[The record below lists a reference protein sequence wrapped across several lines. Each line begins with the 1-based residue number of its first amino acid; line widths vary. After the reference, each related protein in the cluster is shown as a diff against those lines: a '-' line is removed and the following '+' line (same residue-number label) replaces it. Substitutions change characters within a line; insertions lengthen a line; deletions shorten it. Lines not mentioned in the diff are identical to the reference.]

1 MTDTFAARLRD
12 ELGAETTAPFSGTSF
27 DLMTGA
33 FIYEAPGIRLEKEK
47 MPSSP
52 KAQKAARAFQKL
64 LSVGQRLISVIR
76 KNEGIP
82 NKDLDKF
89 AREIQS
95 LCDKWDRT
103 DL

>member
-1 MTDTFAARLRD
+1 M
-12 ELGAETTAPFSGTSF
+12 S
-27 DLMTGA
+27 
-33 FIYEAPGIRLEKEK
+33 GIRLEKTEK

-76 KNEGIP
+76 KNEGTP
-82 NKDLDKF
+82 NKDLEKF

-95 LCDKWDRT
+95 LCDRWDRT